1 LEKEEDLQKR
11 RIQSTTEERNSDTTM
26 RDSLGSEIVA
36 DETIAVAVEETLGSS
51 HACSDSLKI
60 SSCPAFFVENKKLA
74 RDGDF
79 LEPLLAVSDQ
89 EQRLMP
95 DGEQSVYIDVESQ
108 TWMKEDPVPLV
119 ATETHSST
127 FFFCLRYVFL
137 SVFL

>member
-1 LEKEEDLQKR
+1 
-11 RIQSTTEERNSDTTM
+11 M
-26 RDSLGSEIVA
+26 
-36 DETIAVAVEETLGSS
+36 
-51 HACSDSLKI
+51 
-60 SSCPAFFVENKKLA
+60 FVENKKWA

-95 DGEQSVYIDVESQ
+95 DVEQSVYIDLESQ
-108 TWMKEDPVPLV
+108 TWIKEDPVPLV

>member
-1 LEKEEDLQKR
+1 MGRPSFVQYSLIWGALLGTVLQQLP
-11 RIQSTTEERNSDTTM
+11 ICLQ
-26 RDSLGSEIVA
+26 
-36 DETIAVAVEETLGSS
+36 
-51 HACSDSLKI
+51 
-60 SSCPAFFVENKKLA
+60 CPAFFVENKKLA

>member
-60 SSCPAFFVENKKLA
+60 SS
-74 RDGDF
+74 
-79 LEPLLAVSDQ
+79 VSC
-89 EQRLMP
+89 RRN
-95 DGEQSVYIDVESQ
+95 
-108 TWMKEDPVPLV
+108 
-119 ATETHSST
+119 THD
-127 FFFCLRYVFL
+127 LHL
-137 SVFL
+137 SGS